1 MILLIAT
8 AFICPSDASKNHKPV
23 VTMVT
28 GLWDVGRGELNS
40 KFKRTFEYYL
50 DYFSLVLKTDANLIV
65 FGDTSLK

>member
-1 MILLIAT
+1 
-8 AFICPSDASKNHKPV
+8 
-23 VTMVT
+23 MVT